1 MTVRRYSLN
10 VNPMQW
16 AIGPVTTIKRG
27 GKTIPMVGRN
37 VQLHNFKEAVKRE
50 MDRLY
55 GPQEIMEGP
64 VELRFWF
71 WRNRPAYK
79 NHQQRTHRTHEA
91 DVTNMQKSL
100 EDALQGV
107 LYKNDKQT
115 RKVTSETVDQD
126 HDIWGHIII
135 EIEPY
140 EPSVPPSFY
149 PPRDVDPILADFGK
163 GDDWVAPERVEDY
176 F

>member
-1 MTVRRYSLN
+1 MTVRRYSID
-10 VNPMQW
+10 VNPHQW
-16 AIGPVTTIKRG
+16 AIGPVTTIRRG

-37 VQLHNFKEAVKRE
+37 VQLHNFKEAVRRE

-71 WRNRPAYK
+71 WRNRPAYQ

-91 DVTNMQKSL
+91 DVTNMQKAL

-115 RKVTSETVDQD
+115 KRVTSEEVEQD
-126 HDIWGHIII
+126 YDIWGHIII

-140 EPSVPPSFY
+140 EPTLPPAFF
-149 PPRDVDPILADFGK
+149 PPRDVEFLVTE
-163 GDDWVAPERVEDY
+163 DDRRGEWVAPESIEDY

>member
-1 MTVRRYSLN
+1 MVMRYYHLSLN
-10 VNPMQW
+10 PHQW
-16 AIGPVTTIKRG
+16 AIGPVTTIRRG

-37 VQLHNFKEAVKRE
+37 VQLHNFKEAVRRE

-64 VELRFWF
+64 IELKFWF

-79 NHQQRTHRTHEA
+79 NHQQRTHRTHQA
-91 DVTNMQKSL
+91 DDTNLQKSL

-107 LYKNDKQT
+107 LFKNDKQT
-115 RKVTSETVDQD
+115 QKITSEIVEQD
-126 HDIWGHIII
+126 HDIWGRIII
-135 EIEPY
+135 GIDVY
-140 EPSVPPSFY
+140 EPTTPPLFY
-149 PPRDVDPILADFGK
+149 PPPNTDMITSEEDRQSE
-163 GDDWVAPERVEDY
+163 WVPPENIEEY

>member
-1 MTVRRYSLN
+1 MVMRRFFLT
-10 VNPMQW
+10 VNPHQW

-37 VQLHNFKEAVKRE
+37 VQLHNFKEAVKKE
-50 MDRLY
+50 MTRLY

-71 WRNRPAYK
+71 WRNRPAYETY
-79 NHQQRTHRTHEA
+79 QARTHRKHEA
-91 DVTNMQKSL
+91 DATNLQKSL

-107 LYKNDKQT
+107 LYKNDKQVQ
-115 RKVTSETVDQD
+115 KVTSEIVEQDQD
-126 HDIWGHIII
+126 IRGYIII
-135 EIEPY
+135 EVDDYLPTQ
-140 EPSVPPSFY
+140 PPPFY
-149 PPRDVDPILADFGK
+149 PPFDTDKLDDVDDQGHV
-163 GDDWVAPERVEDY
+163 WVAPEKIEEY